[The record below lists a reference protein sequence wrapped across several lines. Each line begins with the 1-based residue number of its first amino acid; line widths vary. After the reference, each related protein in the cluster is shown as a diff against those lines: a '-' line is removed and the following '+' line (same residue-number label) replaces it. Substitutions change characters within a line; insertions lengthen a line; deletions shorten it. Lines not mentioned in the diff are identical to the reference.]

1 MAAVGACVALPA
13 TAVAGVVPVGYPH
26 PQAAPSVQ
34 VSLVPAFHAC
44 AAPNRTHQAPL
55 AFSSCS
61 PPAQTSGWLTV
72 GTPDANAAGASSV
85 ARARWKVVIP
95 PAPDTPDVLVTSSLT
110 DVRCRPGTETCGAA
124 NSFDGPDYTGEV
136 ELRVPFRIT
145 DRFNAVAPG
154 GGAEAATM
162 IDVTFPI
169 TFSCAATSSTAEG
182 SACGT
187 VTTLNVV
194 VPGSIRD
201 GTRAIWELG
210 PFAVWDGGSDGNT
223 ETVPNSL
230 FALQGVFVP

>member
-1 MAAVGACVALPA
+1 MAVGACVALPA

-55 AFSSCS
+55 AFPSCS

-72 GTPDANAAGASSV
+72 GTPDANAAGPSSV

-95 PAPDTPDVLVTSSLT
+95 PGPDAPDVLVTSSLT
-110 DVRCRPGTETCGAA
+110 DVRCRAGTQTCGTSNA
-124 NSFDGPDYTGEV
+124 SDGPDYTGEV
-136 ELRVPFRIT
+136 ELRVPFRLT
-145 DRFNAVAPG
+145 DRFNAVPPG
-154 GGAEAATM
+154 GGTEAATV
-162 IDVTFPI
+162 IDITFPI
-169 TFSCAATSSTAEG
+169 TFACAASASTSAGSTCE
-182 SACGT
+182 T

-194 VPGSIRD
+194 VPGAIQ
-201 GTRAIWELG
+201 GGKRAIWELG
-210 PFAVWDGGSDGNT
+210 PVSVWDGGSDGRT